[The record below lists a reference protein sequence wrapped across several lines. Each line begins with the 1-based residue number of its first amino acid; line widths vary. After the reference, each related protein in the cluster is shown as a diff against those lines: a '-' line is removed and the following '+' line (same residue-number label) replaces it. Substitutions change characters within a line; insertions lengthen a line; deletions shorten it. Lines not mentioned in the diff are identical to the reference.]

1 MDSSDPGS
9 EIQSVVK
16 AETQGCGIIIL
27 LLVLIAWIIG
37 TTAISQFSSWSL
49 EQAIF
54 DGEVTFP
61 DVRWLIELVYGIA
74 LLIPLVLSA
83 LFVKNLRYKARF
95 QTWML
100 AGVLALAFTPL
111 RLLPI
116 IAEQPLEVLQIVVLV
131 LYIGGI
137 SIWVRRIEAG
147 SSQKH
152 SRPAYRGIRLTVL
165 FGAILAYPWV
175 LWGALGSPIDIL
187 LQICVALLFGT
198 AVAMTLQFGLFR
210 VTQSGVTKYKIGNV
224 LFDGLV
230 STLTLLI
237 MLAALG
243 QGGDQL
249 VLMIAIPLL
258 GFGLP
263 FISRYCAEQDDR
275 NNWPVV
281 AAYVG
286 LAVAWPLLWV
296 NADELMLVSNSGPG
310 GLIQW
315 AIQAATVE
323 LVLSVVLIIILL
335 ILWPKLERMGHYPLL
350 AQALTVLVWLALIP
364 VYLVWGRPGF
374 YGERLFVILKSQPDV
389 SQAVT
394 IKDYNQ
400 RRQYVYQ
407 TLVKNAESSQNAI
420 RKDLDSLGIRYTPY
434 YLVNGLEVQGGP
446 FVRWWLAGRPEVD
459 RILYDPIMRPL
470 PEPLPLPKGS
480 QTTIPTAPGW
490 NLSLIGADRV
500 WKDFNI
506 RGKGVIIGQND
517 SGVQGDHPELADSYI
532 GKGGKN
538 DYAWLDPWNH
548 TSKPTDFDGHGTH
561 TLGTILGKNVGIAPD
576 AQWIAC
582 VNLARNLGDPAYYLN
597 CWQFMLAP
605 YPEKGD
611 PFRDGDVTRGA
622 EILNNSWGCP
632 TVEGCDPNTFL
643 PAVKDLRDAG
653 IFVVVSAGNSG
664 LTGCSTV
671 EDPPSIYSQVMTVG
685 AIDSSGQLANFSSL
699 GPVKV
704 DGSNRVKPDLVAPGV
719 DVLSSF
725 PGNTYQ
731 SESGTSMAGPHVV
744 GVVALMWS
752 ANPALVGNIDQTDQ
766 ILLHSTQPYHGTLP
780 ACVDRKTD
788 PNDGDGYG
796 VVDAY
801 QAVKAALDLSNKK

>member
-1 MDSSDPGS
+1 MESSDQGTD
-9 EIQSVVK
+9 IQPVVK
-16 AETQGCGIIIL
+16 AETQGCWLIIL
-27 LLVLIAWIIG
+27 FIVLIAWIVG
-37 TTAISQFSSWSL
+37 ASALSQTISWGL
-49 EQAIF
+49 EQTIF
-54 DGEVTFP
+54 DGEYTLP
-61 DVRWLIELVYGIA
+61 DLRWLVELIYGIF
-74 LLIPLVLSA
+74 LLLPLVISA
-83 LFVKNLRYKARF
+83 IFVRNLKFKARF

-100 AGVLALAFTPL
+100 AGFLALAVTPL

-116 IAEQPLEVLQIVVLV
+116 IAEQALEVLHIIVLI
-131 LYIGGI
+131 LYIIGI
-137 SIWVRRIEAG
+137 SRWARVG
-147 SSQKH
+147 SSQNNQ
-152 SRPAYRGIRLTVL
+152 RPAFRGIGLAIL
-165 FGAILAYPWV
+165 AGAILAYPWV
-175 LWGALGSPIDIL
+175 LWGALGSPVDIL
-187 LQICVALLFGT
+187 LQISVAFLFGI
-198 AVAMTLQFGLFR
+198 AAALTLEYGLFR
-210 VTQSGVTKYKIGNV
+210 TTQSGQVKYSLRNI

-237 MLAALG
+237 MLSALG
-243 QGGDQL
+243 QGGDQTIL
-249 VLMIAIPLL
+249 LIGIPLL

-263 FISRYCAEQDDR
+263 LLSRYGAAHDIR
-275 NNWPVV
+275 SNWPVLAV
-281 AAYVG
+281 YIA

-296 NADELMLVSNSGPG
+296 NADELMAVSNGDPG
-310 GLIQW
+310 GMIQW
-315 AIQAATVE
+315 ALQAASFELGLSVLLIIVW
-323 LVLSVVLIIILL
+323 LVL
-335 ILWPKLERMGHYPLL
+335 WPRLEKVNRYPI
-350 AQALTVLVWLALIP
+350 AARALTVVFCLALVP
-364 VYLVWGRPGF
+364 VYILWGRPGF
-374 YGERLFVILKSQPDV
+374 YGERLFVVLKSQPDM

-400 RRQYVYQ
+400 RRLYVYQ
-407 TLVKNAESSQNAI
+407 TLVKNAETSQAGI
-420 RKDLDSLGIRYTPY
+420 RKALDSLGIRYTPY
-434 YLVNGLEVQGGP
+434 YLVNGLEVQAGP
-446 FVRWWLAGRPEVD
+446 FVRWWVASRPEVD
-459 RILYDPIMRPL
+459 RVLYDPILRPL
-470 PEPLPLPKGS
+470 PKPLSMNKGTEPA
-480 QTTIPTAPGW
+480 PTGVGW

-500 WKDFNI
+500 WKDFNV
-506 RGKGVIIGQND
+506 RGKGVIVGQND
-517 SGVQGDHPELADSYI
+517 SGVQGDHPELADNYL
-532 GKGGKN
+532 GKAGKN

-548 TSKPTDFDGHGTH
+548 TTSPTDLDGHGTH

-605 YPEKGD
+605 FPENGD

-643 PAVKDLRDAG
+643 PAAKALRDAG

-664 LTGCSTV
+664 LTGCATV

-725 PGNTYQ
+725 PGNSYAT
-731 SESGTSMAGPHVV
+731 ESGTSMAGPHVV

-766 ILLHSTQPYHGTLP
+766 LLLQNTQPYHGTFP
-780 ACVDRKTD
+780 TCIDSRAR

-796 VVDAY
+796 VLDAY
-801 QAVKAALDLSNKK
+801 QAVKAALDLGNKK